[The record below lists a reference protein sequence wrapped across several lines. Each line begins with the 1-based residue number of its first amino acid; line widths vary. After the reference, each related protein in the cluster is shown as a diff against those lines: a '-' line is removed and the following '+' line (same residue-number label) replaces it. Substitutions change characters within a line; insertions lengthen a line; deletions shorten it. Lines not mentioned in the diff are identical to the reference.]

1 MKTILVCGS
10 RDWID
15 KDIIR
20 EALPFAIEKIK
31 IIHGGAKGADRLAG
45 EIAKELG
52 FEVVIFYPD
61 WTKYGKAAGFKR
73 NIQMLQENPDE
84 VIAFWDGQSRG
95 TKHTIDSAKKMNIP
109 VTIWYDYDD
118 TLARETLRD
127 FYRKR

>member
-10 RDWID
+10 RDWTD

-31 IIHGGAKGADRLAG
+31 IIHGGAKGADSLAG

-61 WTKYGKAAGFKR
+61 WKKYGKAAGLRR
-73 NIQMLQENPDE
+73 NLQMLQENPYE

-95 TKHTIDSAKKMNIP
+95 TKHTIDEAKKRNIL
-109 VTIWYDYDD
+109 VTIWYDYDT
-118 TLARETLRD
+118 TLDREIL
-127 FYRKR
+127 